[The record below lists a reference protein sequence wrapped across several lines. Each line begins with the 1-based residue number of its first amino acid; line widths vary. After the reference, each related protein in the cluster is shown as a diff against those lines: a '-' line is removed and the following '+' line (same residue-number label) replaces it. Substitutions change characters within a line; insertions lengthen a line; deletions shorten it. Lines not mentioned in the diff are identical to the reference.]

1 MLNVENCATPAAE
14 ISKWILT
21 LVVSAHEASLLQ
33 AVVVVPESVRVHL
46 HAVLINGAPGVE
58 GCVGLSRCPVEEAQ
72 RRLVRPGPAN

>member
-1 MLNVENCATPAAE
+1 MLNFENCAVRAAE
-14 ISKWILT
+14 MSKWILT

-46 HAVLINGAPGVE
+46 HAVLVNGVPGVE
-58 GCVGLSRCPVEEAQ
+58 GRVGLSVCPVQEAQ